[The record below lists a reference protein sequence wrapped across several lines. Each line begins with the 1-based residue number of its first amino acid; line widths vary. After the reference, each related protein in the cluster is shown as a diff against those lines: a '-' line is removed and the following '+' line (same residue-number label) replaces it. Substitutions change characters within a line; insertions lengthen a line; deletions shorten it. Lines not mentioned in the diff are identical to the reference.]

1 MLCWRSIWQQ
11 VLVHR
16 KALLL
21 ANLFALCSVVL
32 SVPLPLMMPL
42 LVDEVLLQ
50 QPAQLTELLQ
60 LILPTAWATPV
71 GFIVCVLVFVLLVR
85 ALSLG
90 LDVLQSQYFTR
101 IGKDISF
108 VIRQRL
114 LDHLARSRL
123 QEFEALGA
131 ANVSS
136 RCIVDVE
143 TIDDFVSRAISRF
156 LINVLTVLGTLIV
169 LCYINWILALVL
181 ICLNPAMIIFARSFG
196 QRVRTMKSEEN
207 LAFEHLQQALVET
220 LNAIQQIK
228 SHRQELRFFSRLT
241 HYAAA
246 LKTRAIESQWKT
258 EAIFQV
264 NNAVY
269 LAGYELFR
277 VLAMLMV
284 LFSGLSI
291 GQMFA
296 VFAYLW
302 FMMGPIQEML
312 SLQYAYNQADAAL
325 ARLNELLQLNTEPAI
340 APTLAKD
347 PFAGGAA
354 VSIRFAN
361 VSFGYTAQQ
370 QVLNQVN
377 LFAAA
382 GTQVAIVAVSGGG
395 KSTLVNLLLGLY
407 QKTAGDI
414 LINEQSVAEIGY
426 DRIRQHVVTVQ
437 QQPVFFNASI
447 RQNLTQGRDDVGD
460 RELWQALT
468 LAELN
473 DTVQGLSG
481 GLDSN
486 IGRDGVKL
494 SGGQRQR
501 LMIARMLLNPAPVIV
516 LDEALSAVD
525 ALTEARILTN
535 IQPFMRN
542 KTVLIISHRLNVL
555 RHADMI
561 YVLEDGS
568 VRQAGTHQHLLSQE
582 GLYNTLYAVQA

>member
-1 MLCWRSIWQQ
+1 MLSWQVIRQQ
-11 VLVHR
+11 VFVHR

-21 ANLFALCSVVL
+21 ANIFALCSVVL
-32 SVPLPLMMPL
+32 SVPLPLLIPL
-42 LVDEVLLQ
+42 LVDEVLLN
-50 QPAQLTELLQ
+50 QPAQLTELLL
-60 LILPTAWATPV
+60 LILPPAWSTPV
-71 GFIVCVLVFVLLVR
+71 GFILCVLVFVLLMR
-85 ALSLG
+85 AVSLG

-108 VIRQRL
+108 LLRQRL
-114 LDHLARSRL
+114 LDHLAISRL

-131 ANVSS
+131 ATVSS

-143 TIDDFVSRAISRF
+143 TIDDFVSRALSRF
-156 LINVLTVLGTLIV
+156 LINVLTVVGTLLV

-228 SHRQELRFFSRLT
+228 SHRQEGRFFARIS
-241 HYAAA
+241 HCAAV
-246 LKTRAIESQWKT
+246 LKTKAIASQWKT

-277 VLAMLMV
+277 VLAMFMV

-302 FMMGPIQEML
+302 FLMGPIQEML
-312 SLQYAYNQADAAL
+312 SLQYAYNQADGAL
-325 ARLNELLQLNTEPAI
+325 ARLNELLQLKTEQRL
-340 APTLAKD
+340 APTQATN
-347 PFAGGAA
+347 PFEDTAA
-354 VSIRFAN
+354 VAIRFDN
-361 VSFGYTAQQ
+361 VSFGYTAQSP
-370 QVLNQVN
+370 VLDRVN
-377 LFAAA
+377 LTLAA
-382 GTQVAIVAVSGGG
+382 GSKVALVAVSGGG

-407 QKTAGDI
+407 EKTSGDI
-414 LINEQSVAEIGY
+414 LINDVSVAMIGY

-437 QQPVFFNASI
+437 QQPVFFNASL
-447 RQNLTQGRDDVGD
+447 RQNLTQGRANVTDDA
-460 RELWQALT
+460 LWQALK
-468 LAELN
+468 LAEL
-473 DTVQGLSG
+473 DSTVQNLPD
-481 GLDSN
+481 GLDSS

-525 ALTEARILTN
+525 ALTEARILAN
-535 IQPFMRN
+535 LQPFMRD
-542 KTVLIISHRLNVL
+542 KTVLIISHRLSVL
-555 RHADMI
+555 RHVDMI

-568 VRQAGTHQHLLSQE
+568 VRQAGSHQHLLQQD
-582 GLYNTLYAVQA
+582 GLYSTLYAVQS